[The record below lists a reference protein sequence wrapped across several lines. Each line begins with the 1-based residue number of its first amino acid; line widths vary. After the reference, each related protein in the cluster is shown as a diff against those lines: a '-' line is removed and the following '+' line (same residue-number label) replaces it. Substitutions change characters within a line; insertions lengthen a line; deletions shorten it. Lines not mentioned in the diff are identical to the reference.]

1 MPHALQGG
9 VIPAAVMPF
18 RTDAS
23 VDWETFDRY
32 IASLADA
39 GVPAIGHRPGAR
51 RAARGRPPRPKG
63 SGRRLLVVSGL
74 IAPYTADAVAHAAR
88 LVEAGADGLVVFPP
102 LPTFAS
108 KSLPVS
114 IVVDYH
120 AAVAEAV
127 GVPLLA
133 FQTAIATYPAGTI
146 TALSQIDGLVAI
158 KDAAFDIDL
167 SWELV
172 EEARETQGRVA
183 VMTGNDTFVL
193 EAMLMGCDGALVGL
207 TATFTSRLVEM
218 QRLAAAGRAD
228 DAYAI
233 WNEIGPSPG
242 CAGRTRCAT
251 TVPA

>member
-1 MPHALQGG
+1 
-9 VIPAAVMPF
+9 MPF

-32 IASLADA
+32 IASLAGA
-39 GVPAIGHRPGAR
+39 GVPAIGINMTAAEATALERDEQLEAVR
-51 RAARGRPPRPKG
+51 RARKAVAGAC
-63 SGRRLLVVSGL
+63 LVVSGL
-74 IAPYTADAVAHAAR
+74 IAPYTAGAVAHAAR
-88 LVEAGADGLVVFPP
+88 LVEAGAEGLVVFPP

-108 KSLPVS
+108 KPLPVS

-167 SWELV
+167 SWEFV